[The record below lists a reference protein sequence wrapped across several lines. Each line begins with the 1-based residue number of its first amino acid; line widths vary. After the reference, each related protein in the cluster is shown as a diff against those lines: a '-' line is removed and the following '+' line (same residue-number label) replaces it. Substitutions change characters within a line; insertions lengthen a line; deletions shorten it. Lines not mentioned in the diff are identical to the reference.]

1 MGKLKSLK
9 LTQISQAELEKKEM
23 DLLLGG
29 YGPCYCGCWGS
40 SSTHSNG
47 TANSSNGYGGS
58 GDGNGNCRCACGGYE
73 ISSIGGYAA
82 AY

>member
-29 YGPCYCGCWGS
+29 YGACSCECWGS
-40 SSTHSNG
+40 SSNYSNG
-47 TANSSNGYGGS
+47 TANSMSGYGSS
-58 GDGNGNCRCACGGYE
+58 GDGNGNCACICGKYE
-73 ISSIGGYAA
+73 VSTTGGYAA